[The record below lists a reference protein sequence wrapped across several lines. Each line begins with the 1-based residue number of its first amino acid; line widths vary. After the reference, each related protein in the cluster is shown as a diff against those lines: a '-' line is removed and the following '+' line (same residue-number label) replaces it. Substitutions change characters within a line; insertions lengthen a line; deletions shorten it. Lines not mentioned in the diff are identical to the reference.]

1 MAGSLEDVTL
11 LMPDSVSPAAVAYD
25 GEFFYAVNGLD
36 ARVFV
41 FASDGRYIDS
51 FRTVRAY
58 RTARYSNAGN
68 AFCCVGAGCRSGIYL
83 LNGRFEETAYVPLE
97 SGSENQDRYI
107 CDAALSETGDAFEVT
122 KRDSLELYAR
132 NGEFITTAARAGEG
146 REFALWAQSG
156 GVSAVYYYKNGMPFL
171 TVDGE
176 GGVLPGCTKMRSFI
190 TQGGNIYGA
199 FSEGYLYT
207 KTGPV
212 YGAGVI
218 SRKPFGANAAKRG
231 CV

>member
-1 MAGSLEDVTL
+1 MAGLLENVTL
-11 LMPDSVSPAAVAYD
+11 LMPGPVSPAAVAFD

-41 FASDGRYIDS
+41 FAPDGRYIDS

-58 RTARYSNAGN
+58 RTARYSEAEN

-97 SGSENQDRYI
+97 DYSENENRYI
-107 CDAALSETGDAFEVT
+107 CDAAFSETGDAFEVT
-122 KRDSLELYAR
+122 KRYSLELYAR
-132 NGEFITTAARAGEG
+132 EGGFIMTVARAGDG

-156 GVSAVYYYKNGMPFL
+156 GKNAVYYYKNGLPFL

-176 GGVLPGCTKMRSFI
+176 GGVLPGCTRLRSFI
-190 TQGGNIYGA
+190 TQNGDIYGA
-199 FSEGYLYT
+199 FCEGYLYT
-207 KTGPV
+207 KTDPV
-212 YGAGVI
+212 YAAGVI
-218 SRKPFGANAAKRG
+218 SRKPFGANAPKRG